1 MTAQTL
7 DAVLTECINEFK
19 KDNFLNDLAKPLKE
33 VLKKLKEADELLEE
47 EKKAG
52 PLRSDSQKILTLV
65 NAELVKFAAR
75 GMLEAETLKVQRCI
89 KACDQGKIA
98 LNLTVPS
105 GGELEIPA
113 EALRVSKTPEG
124 EKTATEGGKNAD
136 PFAKTTVTK
145 SDLPYQFQQT
155 ADVCEMTVTIRVSP
169 ETKPKDVDVSVHK
182 KSLRVK
188 VKGHALQPVIDGT
201 FPHPVDVDA
210 CMWSL
215 EGNGDKRSLVINLEK
230 TMGGLKW
237 PGLLMEDEEE
247 CLEPA
252 APASAVAPATSQP
265 KGPSNINDFIAEQLK
280 DTNMVPWGQAAQ

>member
-33 VLKKLKEADELLEE
+33 VLKKLKEADESLED
-47 EKKAG
+47 EKKAE
-52 PLRSDSQKILTLV
+52 PLRSDSQKIITLV

-89 KACDQGKIA
+89 KACNQGKIA

-113 EALRVSKTPEG
+113 EALKVSKSPEALASEG
-124 EKTATEGGKNAD
+124 EKNSD

-145 SDLPYQFQQT
+145 RDLPYQFQQT
-155 ADVCEMTVTIRVSP
+155 ADVCEMTVTIRVNP
-169 ETKPKDVDVSVHK
+169 GTKPKDVDVSVHK

-201 FPHPVDVDA
+201 FPHPVDVDS

-237 PGLLMEDEEE
+237 PGLLIEDEEE

-252 APASAVAPATSQP
+252 APASAVAPATTQP
-265 KGPSNINDFIAEQLK
+265 KGPTNINDFIAEQLK
-280 DTNMVPWGQAAQ
+280 GTDMVPWGQAAQ